1 MQECEILKEKLDLRS
16 NKLHV
21 FINSHKYKLLEDKEV
36 WCLSNKWFNN
46 HVLLLS
52 KVYCLVNLIIILLT
66 LEKKQ

>member
-1 MQECEILKEKLDLRS
+1 MQECEILKEKLDLWS

-21 FINSHKYKLLEDKEV
+21 FINSHKYKLFEDKEV
-36 WCLSNKWFNN
+36 WCLSNKLFNN